1 MSRWVGYAL
10 MAFCAVICFGMLF
23 TWISRGRALQDR
35 ANAQNSL
42 RELALFG
49 QVFETTDR
57 GKQRKPDSRT
67 VNGILPGTIANDALT
82 PDRRLSWVVLEL
94 EWFNQ
99 KRQNT
104 GALRAAIRTD
114 LAWDAEPNQPPGRTV
129 LRNLICGASVPNV
142 PVEEPAVTQFVG
154 LAGLGTNGA
163 TLPATDRRAG
173 AFRYDGAT
181 PFDAFTD
188 GISNTILFGETNANL
203 GAWIRGGPSTV
214 RGLDDSA
221 GAKAFIGIGGQ
232 FGGIHAHGANF
243 AFADGSLKFLTE
255 MTNPS
260 VLKAFCT
267 LAGGTGEFVGE

>member
-1 MSRWVGYAL
+1 MSRWVGYAV
-10 MAFCAVICFGMLF
+10 MAFCFAIGIGMLF
-23 TWISRGRALQDR
+23 TWISRGRAMQDR

-49 QVFETTDR
+49 QVFETTDQ
-57 GKQRKPDSRT
+57 GKQHKKDSRV

-82 PDRRLSWVVLEL
+82 PEQRLSWVVLEL

-104 GALRAAIRTD
+104 GALRLAIRTD
-114 LAWDAEPNQPPGRTV
+114 LAWDAEPNLPPGRTV

-142 PVEEPAVTQFVG
+142 AAGEPAVTQFVG

-163 TLPATDRRAG
+163 MLPATDRRAG
-173 AFRYDGAT
+173 AFRYDSAT

-214 RGLDDSA
+214 RGLDDSI

-243 AFADGSLKFLTE
+243 AFADGSQKFLTE
-255 MTNPS
+255 MTNPG

-267 LAGGTGEFVGE
+267 LAGGTAEFVGE

>member
-49 QVFETTDR
+49 QVFETTDQ
-57 GKQRKPDSRT
+57 GKQRKPDSRI

-82 PDRRLSWVVLEL
+82 PKQRLSWVVLEL

-129 LRNLICGASVPNV
+129 LRNLICGASVPTV
-142 PVEEPAVTQFVG
+142 PAGEPAVTQFVG

-163 TLPATDRRAG
+163 MLPATDRRAG

-188 GISNTILFGETNANL
+188 GISNTILFGELNKGLRPWGDPLNVRDPATGINQ
-203 GAWIRGGPSTV
+203 GPKSF
-214 RGLDDSA
+214 GSPFSA
-221 GAKAFIGIGGQ
+221 GC
-232 FGGIHAHGANF
+232 HMLL
-243 AFADGSLKFLTE
+243 ADGSVRFVSESTA
-255 MTNPS
+255 PV
-260 VLKAFCT
+260 VLKALST
-267 LAGGTGEFVGE
+267 PASGEPVREF

>member
-1 MSRWVGYAL
+1 MSRWVGYAV
-10 MAFCAVICFGMLF
+10 MAFCLAIGIGMLF
-23 TWISRGRALQDR
+23 TWISRGRAMQDR

-49 QVFETTDR
+49 QVFETTDK
-57 GKQRKPDSRT
+57 GKQHKRDSRI
-67 VNGILPGTIANDALT
+67 VNGILPGTIANDILT
-82 PDRRLSWVVLEL
+82 PEQRLSWVVLEL

-104 GALRAAIRTD
+104 GALRLAIRTD

-129 LRNLICGASVPNV
+129 LRNLICGANVPNV
-142 PVEEPAVTQFVG
+142 AAGEPAVTQFVG

-163 TLPATDRRAG
+163 MLPATDRRAG

-214 RGLDDSA
+214 RSLDDSA
-221 GAKAFIGIGGQ
+221 GANAFIGIGGQ
-232 FGGIHAHGANF
+232 FGGIHAHGVNF
-243 AFADGSLKFLTE
+243 AFADGSQKFLTE
-255 MTNPS
+255 NTNPG

-267 LAGGTGEFVGE
+267 LAGGTAEFVGE